1 MSDCYLMRESMPMLL
16 TESLDPVR
24 RENAH
29 QHIEQCAAC
38 SEEWAGY
45 RETWNLLETLP
56 ELEVP
61 PRVKQQFMTYVD
73 PPAQAP
79 NVVPFQRRPAVR
91 WLAQAAAVV
100 IIAGGAYVAGHRTQ
114 TSAVPVVDKSTTTPA
129 TVTSAMPLSQSQ
141 IQPAAFSI
149 AESRVLPANS
159 ISPVIEGRPDIQNVS
174 FSTLNGVN
182 DEISVGFDITSH
194 VTVQGRPTDKTMIR
208 LMRYA
213 LENEDRMAPTQSRAI
228 DWVRSTYSQPGNADP
243 EITRAL
249 ANVLRNDTH
258 EGVRIKAVDTL
269 TKLPAAAA
277 TNDSREALIQALKSD
292 PNPAVRIKAVEALAN
307 LLKKGGTVDA
317 ITLETLRAKASQDDE
332 NMYVRVKAAEAL
344 SNVRP

>member
-1 MSDCYLMRESMPMLL
+1 MSDCYLTRESMPLLL
-16 TESLDPVR
+16 TESLEPVR
-24 RENAH
+24 RETAH
-29 QHIEQCAAC
+29 QHIEQCPAC
-38 SEEWAGY
+38 GQEWAGY

-61 PRVKQQFMTYVD
+61 PRVKQQFMSYVN
-73 PPAQAP
+73 PPAMAE

-91 WLAQAAAVV
+91 WLAQAAAAV
-100 IIAGGAYVAGHRTQ
+100 IIAGGAYFAGHRTQ
-114 TSAVPVVDKSTTTPA
+114 QTPVPVVDKSITTPVTISSA
-129 TVTSAMPLSQSQ
+129 TPLNQ

-174 FSTLNGVN
+174 FTTLNGVN
-182 DEISVGFDITSH
+182 DQIGVSFDITSH
-194 VTVQGRPTDKTMIR
+194 VTVTGRPTDKTMVR
-208 LMRYA
+208 LMRYV

-243 EITRAL
+243 EIARAL

-258 EGVRIKAVDTL
+258 EGVRIKAVETL
-269 TKLPAAAA
+269 TNLPSALS
-277 TNDSREALIQALKSD
+277 TDSREALIQALKSD

-307 LLKKGGTVDA
+307 LLKKGGQADA
-317 ITLETLRAKASQDDE
+317 ATLETLRAKASQDDE